1 MSLSMLSLPDHART
15 RTSTALDE
23 IFKNCGEKN
32 LEWRENSALTADDY
46 LPIHIYVVVKS
57 GLKRPLVTKE
67 LLGAMI
73 HPSLMLGEV
82 GYFLTMFEVAL
93 KYIADM

>member
-1 MSLSMLSLPDHART
+1 MDKIQELLRA
-15 RTSTALDE
+15 ALE
-23 IFKNCGEKN
+23 IFKSCGEKN
-32 LEWRENSALTADDY
+32 LEWRDNSALTADDY

-57 GLKRPLVTKE
+57 GLKRPLATKE